1 MFGAPD
7 QSIMSSIIV
16 AGFESVEAAESAMHA
31 LLTEGF
37 REDAVHIFDVD
48 GDAKYLAV
56 MRHAARAAVLQTA
69 IMAAV
74 GAALGTASAMYM
86 DVPGAIGIGVAALGA
101 LLGAGAAA
109 IFSVLHRNWLGRP
122 RRVALVAVLAEAGEE
137 LQGAQLLSDAGGV
150 GVPRRKARWQGWG
163 PAATAVTSQGSSVT
177 NRDFRL
183 IKAKGG

>member
-1 MFGAPD
+1 
-7 QSIMSSIIV
+7 MSSIIV

-56 MRHAARAAVLQTA
+56 MRRAARAAVLQTA
-69 IMAAV
+69 ILAAA
-74 GAALGTASAMYM
+74 GAALGAASAMYM
-86 DVPGAIGIGVAALGA
+86 DVPGAVGIGVAALGA

-109 IFSVLHRNWLGRP
+109 LFSVLHRNWLGRP

-137 LQGAQLLSDAGGV
+137 MQGAQLLADAGGV
-150 GVPRRKARWQGWG
+150 GVPRRGARWQGWVQ
-163 PAATAVTSQGSSVT
+163 AASAVTSQGSSARK
-177 NRDFRL
+177 RDFRL